1 MVHEELALRRS
12 RARSMGEPV
21 EEEGSIRKVEISEP
35 EFAKKVSGII
45 CVCCFCP
52 ILNQTKRTTG
62 SSAGGVPPE
71 ELLRQSCLCCAELL
85 LRCGAQSHYAAVLI
99 AARETRRYPSANH
112 THTHFNYCPF
122 NPHLFIFQHTHS
134 DLIRFDLM
142 IFLRTL
148 APFSFSQYLFYTILS
163 YYLFNSHRLQ
173 QQQQLSN
180 SVKPTMY
187 LRHYDDD
194 HDHDVLS
201 FFSSTHKKHLHKM
214 AAIVFCDMAE
224 V

>member
-1 MVHEELALRRS
+1 
-12 RARSMGEPV
+12 
-21 EEEGSIRKVEISEP
+21 
-35 EFAKKVSGII
+35 
-45 CVCCFCP
+45 
-52 ILNQTKRTTG
+52 
-62 SSAGGVPPE
+62 
-71 ELLRQSCLCCAELL
+71 
-85 LRCGAQSHYAAVLI
+85 
-99 AARETRRYPSANH
+99 
-112 THTHFNYCPF
+112 
-122 NPHLFIFQHTHS
+122 
-134 DLIRFDLM
+134 M

-201 FFSSTHKKHLHKM
+201 FFSSTHKKHLHKVT
-214 AAIVFCDMAE
+214 AIVFCDMAE